1 MRFEINEG
9 RYLALLAPENRVTDG
24 DSRLLVGPVTA
35 RGDRLPLHY
44 SDAETEAHDDAR
56 LVGALHSFSR
66 QERDGLTWFVAE
78 IDWDTDELAME
89 AKRLVDEGMLSG
101 ISVHLTD
108 GDAVMICDVPAEVT
122 ADAVRSM
129 AEDFDWED
137 CEAPVMAFIDPVVG
151 GATLV
156 TMPAFAEAQVVA
168 AAVEAVERVAVIAE
182 KLSLSPPADWFE
194 NPGFGAPVPLTVT
207 AEGQVYGHLA
217 LWDTC
222 HRGFDGVC
230 ITPPK
235 DSTNYEEFHANA
247 RVMLADGKLL
257 GVGCLTMDLPHADVR
272 ASSEAA
278 RRHYDHSGTV
288 AAYVRAGD
296 DAYGVWVAGQIA
308 PGLPDDRT
316 EALRRL
322 SLSGDWRPRGGRYH
336 LIAAQAVP
344 VPGFAI
350 RARVASGATVAL
362 TTVGPTQPLAPPSD
376 FALVASALNQ
386 LSSEVAAMR
395 RQQAMAEVTEAFV

>member
-1 MRFEINEG
+1 MRFEINDG
-9 RYLALLAPENRVTDG
+9 RYLALLAPENRLTDG
-24 DSRLLVGPVTA
+24 DERLLVGPVTA

-44 SDAETEAHDDAR
+44 SDQESDAHDEAR
-56 LVGALHSFSR
+56 LVGALHSFDR

-78 IDWDTDELAME
+78 IEWDDDELALE
-89 AKRLVDEGMLSG
+89 AKRLVDEDFIRG

-108 GDAVMICDVPAEVT
+108 GDAVMICDVPDDVT
-122 ADAVRSM
+122 AETVRKA
-129 AEDFDWED
+129 AEDFDWD
-137 CEAPVMAFIDPVVG
+137 TCEAPIMAFIDPVVG

-168 AAVEAVERVAVIAE
+168 AAVEAIEQLTIQAAIVE
-182 KLSLSPPADWFE
+182 SPPAEWFE
-194 NPGFGAPVPLTVT
+194 PPALDGPTPLTVT
-207 AEGQVYGHLA
+207 ADGQVYGHLA

-230 ITPPK
+230 ITPPR

-247 RVMLADGKLL
+247 RVLLADGKLL
-257 GVGCLTMDLPHADVR
+257 GVGCLTMDLPHAGIRVPE
-272 ASSEAA
+272 EAA
-278 RRHYDHSGTV
+278 LRHYDHSGTV

-308 PGLPDDRT
+308 PGLPPDRT
-316 EALRRL
+316 ETLRRL

-350 RARVASGATVAL
+350 RARVASAVTVAL
-362 TTVGPTQPLAPPSD
+362 TTVGPNQPAVPPSEL
-376 FALVASALNQ
+376 ALVASALIQ

-395 RQQAMAEVTEAFV
+395 RQQAMAELTEVFT